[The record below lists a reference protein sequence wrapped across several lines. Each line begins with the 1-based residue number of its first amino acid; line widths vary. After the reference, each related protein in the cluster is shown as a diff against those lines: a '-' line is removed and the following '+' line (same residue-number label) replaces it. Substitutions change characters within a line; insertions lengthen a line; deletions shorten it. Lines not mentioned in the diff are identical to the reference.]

1 MVGGGTMNIAIL
13 LKRGIQKHRG
23 VIIGLFVLQFLISF
37 SLTTALTIFTN
48 SGSYVRHEMERL
60 GFGNITAWVSNVNGV
75 EGLVAEIE
83 SLDSVQHVGVQ
94 PLIFSGY
101 SIKGTHSDDE
111 GQLIAYTPDQYPYK
125 FLNESMRGYHNS
137 TSIDKGEIYIS
148 PAMKSVYDVDI
159 GDTVRFELSRTD
171 DIKEFT
177 VKGYFEDPFMGSS
190 MIDMKSF
197 LISSSDFEE
206 LSDQISQI
214 SDFNVLAR
222 EGDML
227 HVFESRTSNL
237 SPTDFNMQINTQTNL
252 GSYTEFVYTS
262 SSIYGFMLI
271 LQNIF
276 AGFLFA
282 FVAVLIIVSIILM
295 GHSISNTIELEFKD
309 YGILKT
315 LGYTSKHLKAVQILQ
330 YLSGIISGM
339 IAGLIG
345 SIFLAGTVSAL
356 TITSTGML
364 MSTEFPYFRCIVAL
378 LLILVILSS
387 FIGIKINMIS
397 HISPVQ
403 IMTGEISNIKSAIK
417 IKNTI
422 QRKCLSFSLAMRQLL
437 SEKKRYFGICIVSTL
452 LVFFIAV
459 VQRMDTWIG
468 PNGEGLMDTFS
479 VADHDL
485 GVQPMRDVDMD
496 GIERIIS
503 SYADIEDTYE
513 IAMQGVMVN
522 GVNYTANVLNDS
534 SWFHILS
541 GKTCVEDNEI
551 LITEYVAKDLSVKI
565 GDTLTVAHN
574 GKSKDFKISGI
585 YQCANE
591 MGANIAMNRE
601 AYSKIGDINSY
612 IWCHHYI
619 LSDHSMN
626 DEIMKKLQNTY
637 RTDIAVHTNSWSGLD
652 GIVSTMHLIIY
663 LMYVIVIIFIFIV
676 ILLTGNNLLRAEQR
690 DLAIYKSIGFTS
702 NKIRMA
708 FTFRFGIIV
717 AIGSFIGIVISNV
730 TADSI
735 ISVLVKMFGIGE
747 FHVKFSLIN
756 SIMPAVFVTII
767 FMVFAFLISHKIKK
781 VAVVDLINP

>member
-1 MVGGGTMNIAIL
+1 MVGGETMNIAIL

-101 SIKGTHSDDE
+101 TIKGTHSDNE
-111 GQLIAYTPDQYPYK
+111 GQLIAYAPDQYSYK
-125 FLNESMRGYHNS
+125 FLNESMSRYHDS
-137 TSIDKGEIYIS
+137 SSIGKGEIYIS
-148 PAMKSVYDVDI
+148 PAMKSVYDVEI

-177 VKGYFEDPFMGSS
+177 VKGYFEGPFMGSS

-197 LISSSDFEE
+197 LISSSDFKE

-222 EGDML
+222 VGDML
-227 HVFESRTSNL
+227 HVIESGTSNL
-237 SPTDFNMQINTQTNL
+237 SPTDFNMQINTQTSL

-276 AGFLFA
+276 TGFLFA
-282 FVAVLIIVSIILM
+282 FVAVLIIVSIIIM

-309 YGILKT
+309 HGILKT

-330 YLSGIISGM
+330 YLSGIIGGM
-339 IAGLIG
+339 IAGLVG
-345 SIFLAGTVSAL
+345 SVFFAGTVSEL

-364 MSTEFPYFRCIVAL
+364 MSTEFSYLQCIVAL
-378 LLILVILSS
+378 LLILVVFSS
-387 FIGIKINMIS
+387 VIVIKINMIS

-403 IMTGEISNIKSAIK
+403 IMKGEISNIKSAIK

-422 QRKCLSFSLAMRQLL
+422 QKKYLSFTLAMRQLL
-437 SEKKRYFGICIVSTL
+437 SEKKRYFGIYIISML
-452 LVFFIAV
+452 LVFFISV
-459 VQRMDTWIG
+459 VQRMDAWIG
-468 PNGEGLMDTFS
+468 PNGEGLMNSFS

-485 GVQPMRDVDMD
+485 GVEPVRDVDMD
-496 GIERIIS
+496 EIERIIS
-503 SYADIEDTYE
+503 SYVDIEETYE
-513 IAMQGVMVN
+513 LAMQSVMVN
-522 GVNYTANVLNDS
+522 GVNYTANVLNNP

-541 GKTCVEDNEI
+541 GKICVKDNEI
-551 LITEYVAKDLSVKI
+551 LITEYVAKDLGVKI
-565 GDTLTVAHN
+565 GDTLTIAHN
-574 GKSKDFKISGI
+574 GKSEAFEISGI

-591 MGANIAMNRE
+591 MGANIGMNRE
-601 AYSKIGDINSY
+601 AYSKIADSDSY

-619 LSDHSMN
+619 LSDHTMN
-626 DEIMKKLQNTY
+626 DEIMKELQDRY
-637 RTDIAVHTNSWSGLD
+637 RTDISVHTNSWSGLD
-652 GIVSTMHLIIY
+652 GIVSTMNLII
-663 LMYVIVIIFIFIV
+663 LIMYVIVIIFIFIV
-676 ILLTGNNLLRAEQR
+676 IFLTGNNLLRAEQR

-702 NKIRMA
+702 NKIRIA
-708 FTFRFGIIV
+708 FAFRFGIIV
-717 AIGSFIGIVISNV
+717 AIGSFIGSVISNV

-735 ISVLVKMFGIGE
+735 ISFLLKMFGIGE
-747 FHVKFSLIN
+747 LHTEFGFIN
-756 SIMPAVFVTII
+756 SIMPAAFVTII
-767 FMVFAFLISHKIKK
+767 FMAFAFLISHKIKK
-781 VAVVDLINP
+781 VAVVNLINQ